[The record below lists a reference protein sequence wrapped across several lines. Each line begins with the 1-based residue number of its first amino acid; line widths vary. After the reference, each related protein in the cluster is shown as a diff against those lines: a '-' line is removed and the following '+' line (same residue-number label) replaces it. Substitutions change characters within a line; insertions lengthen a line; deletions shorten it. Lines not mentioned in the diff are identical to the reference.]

1 MWKASVNPI
10 LRTWMVLELWLC
22 LGKWV
27 RKRNTASGEEP
38 RPWRAGM
45 PQSGHRTRVPL
56 GNCLPHILFPQPTN
70 SPVNH
75 PPTHLLVQ
83 LSNST
88 CTHKHALQA
97 TSRETLSTPV
107 SSNAHFHKVRHK
119 APRAQSNSLWSNQR
133 QGKRLPSALTVKW
146 KDEPW
151 SPELWREL
159 VSEWRRGEQSLAV
172 LECPCGR
179 ASSLQRLSVPP
190 SPVWSR
196 SRWASWSEW
205 DA

>member
-27 RKRNTASGEEP
+27 RKEEHSPWRITASL
-38 RPWRAGM
+38 AG
-45 PQSGHRTRVPL
+45 PECPSLVTELGFPL
-56 GNCLPHILFPQPTN
+56 ETASPTSSFPNQPTHQ
-70 SPVNH
+70 STT

-107 SSNAHFHKVRHK
+107 SSNAHFRKVRHK

-133 QGKRLPSALTVKW
+133 QGKRLPSALTVEW

-151 SPELWREL
+151 SP
-159 VSEWRRGEQSLAV
+159 
-172 LECPCGR
+172 
-179 ASSLQRLSVPP
+179 
-190 SPVWSR
+190 
-196 SRWASWSEW
+196 
-205 DA
+205 